1 MIAFF
6 EEIHVNAFLYVSVM
20 GEALFNDSV
29 VVVESRRT
37 TRKIVEKH
45 FQMLYQMFS
54 KFLAMGEENLLPVHY
69 VQGVL
74 SLLFIAC
81 GGALL
86 GAICGFVA
94 AFITK

>member
-1 MIAFF
+1 
-6 EEIHVNAFLYVSVM
+6 
-20 GEALFNDSV
+20 
-29 VVVESRRT
+29 
-37 TRKIVEKH
+37 
-45 FQMLYQMFS
+45 MLYQMFS
-54 KFLAMGEENLLPVHY
+54 KFLAMGEESLLPVHY